1 MIFIFIFFDMFLLY
15 KVANYKNK
23 TISIFGKKAFVVISG
38 SMVPEIQVGD
48 IVIMNGSNDANVGDI
63 IAFRRNSKVIV
74 HRVMQRI
81 NLKGKI
87 VYTTKGDNNAIAD
100 SGFVDKSMVEGV
112 YLTKIPAIGSVIM
125 YISDNLEG
133 IIAVVIIAVVCKHSI
148 E

>member
-1 MIFIFIFFDMFLLY
+1 M
-15 KVANYKNK
+15 
-23 TISIFGKKAFVVISG
+23 
-38 SMVPEIQVGD
+38 
-48 IVIMNGSNDANVGDI
+48 
-63 IAFRRNSKVIV
+63 
-74 HRVMQRI
+74 
-81 NLKGKI
+81 
-87 VYTTKGDNNAIAD
+87 YTTKGDNNAIAD